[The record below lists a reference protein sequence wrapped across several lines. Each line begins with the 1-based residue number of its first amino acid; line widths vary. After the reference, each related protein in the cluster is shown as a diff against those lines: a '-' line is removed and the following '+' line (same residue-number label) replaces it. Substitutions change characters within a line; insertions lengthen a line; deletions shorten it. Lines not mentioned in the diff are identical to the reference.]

1 MLLGLFHN
9 IWAIF
14 ITWYGRRGQGDL
26 DTTYEESYQIRLR
39 EARQGSC
46 WRGDNNDA
54 EQYESTCLYYM
65 KKGEHDAAME
75 CFSTAVR
82 EERLA
87 ILRYEQALKEG
98 SRRMDAVGRE
108 RYMKVVDTLYNMK
121 MVYANTGE

>member
-1 MLLGLFHN
+1 
-9 IWAIF
+9 
-14 ITWYGRRGQGDL
+14 
-26 DTTYEESYQIRLR
+26 
-39 EARQGSC
+39 
-46 WRGDNNDA
+46 
-54 EQYESTCLYYM
+54 M